1 MSKTD
6 QATSPGGGPQ
16 VGQAA
21 PPGTD
26 ISKAPQPVCLGPE
39 NKIAPRFSVWR
50 KDPCFCL
57 GSSHLHVSSTP
68 VWGWKEKGDWSSL
81 KGAAY
86 IQVQRPLPPN
96 PRALS
101 NHTQPTTETQTWTES
116 WGSSSQEVGSS
127 ELFLLM
133 SSR

>member
-21 PPGTD
+21 PPGRD
-26 ISKAPQPVCLGPE
+26 VSEAPQPVCLGPE
-39 NKIAPRFSVWR
+39 NEIAPRFSVWR
-50 KDPCFCL
+50 RDPCLCL
-57 GSSHLHVSSTP
+57 GSLHLRVSSPP

-86 IQVQRPLPPN
+86 IQMQRPSLQTQGLCLTILNLPLRHRLG
-96 PRALS
+96 PRAGEAQVRKWVLQS
-101 NHTQPTTETQTWTES
+101 FS
-116 WGSSSQEVGSS
+116 
-127 ELFLLM
+127 F
-133 SSR
+133 